1 MNTIRE
7 EEYDSIDIE
16 TLKDRRQF
24 ISLRNFKK
32 TLSIRRNLKRDMR
45 ESSSKKTNTTM
56 RNLNQLDIMSVK
68 ILVTL
73 EMSALA
79 IKIP

>member
-7 EEYDSIDIE
+7 EEYDSIDTE
-16 TLKDRRQF
+16 TLTNRRQF